1 MSAEGVPLERGWIA
15 DDLAQEL
22 PGLALHFALVEAS
35 PGRSAA
41 PVKRRLKTMSD
52 RFTGGKAINMRL
64 EPIPWAYRVFFRQ
77 VGFDPDEH
85 RTPIEQIAL
94 DRMKWGGFRS
104 RNSLDDALLIATVET
119 GVPVIAFDADRV
131 DGEPG
136 VRLSEPDELLGGSG
150 RPLSARQLV
159 IADSARSLAVLF
171 GDLFEDCGVQGRTS
185 RMLLVAPQVKGVPL
199 ISVEEAVWTVGDLLR
214 GTA

>member
-1 MSAEGVPLERGWIA
+1 VTAAHEPLSRGWIA
-15 DDLAQEL
+15 DDLAEEF
-22 PGLALHFALVEAS
+22 PGLALHFTSIQAE
-35 PGRSAA
+35 PGRSTGA
-41 PVKRRLKTMSD
+41 VKRRMKTMSD
-52 RFTGGKAINMRL
+52 RFTGGKAVNMRL

-85 RTPIEQIAL
+85 RTPVEQIAL

-119 GVPVIAFDADRV
+119 GVPVIAFDADRTE
-131 DGEPG
+131 GEPG
-136 VRLSEPDELLGGSG
+136 LRLSAPDERLGGSG
-150 RPLSARQLV
+150 RSLSARQLV

-171 GDLFEDCGVQGRTS
+171 GDLFEDCGVQSRTS

-199 ISVEEAVWTVGDLLR
+199 ISVEEAVWTVTDVLR
-214 GTA
+214 SSG